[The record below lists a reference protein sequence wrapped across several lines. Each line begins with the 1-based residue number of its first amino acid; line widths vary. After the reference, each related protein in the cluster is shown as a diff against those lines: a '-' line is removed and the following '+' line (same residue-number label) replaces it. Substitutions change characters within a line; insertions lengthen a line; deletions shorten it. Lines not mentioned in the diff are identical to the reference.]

1 MISVIRG
8 TIHAFEHNALLT
20 LDNPRRGLRILING
34 LLGPAWSIN
43 RNYLAMSCRKCSSA
57 WRGTRVRRR
66 RRILAR
72 QPMGATA
79 SDAPGTHSQ
88 TSHSVHKRG
97 RAYAES
103 IDKTQRIFSSFLQ
116 HTFIVMRVWLGLVP
130 GVSAQSTGHAVK
142 SAVHCSFAQAGC
154 GIAFFRTARCT
165 VLRAKP
171 FRAKSP

>member
-1 MISVIRG
+1 
-8 TIHAFEHNALLT
+8 
-20 LDNPRRGLRILING
+20 
-34 LLGPAWSIN
+34 
-43 RNYLAMSCRKCSSA
+43 MSCRKCSSA

-171 FRAKSP
+171 FPAKSPRDFSSRPLSGHQHAIFWTVIFGNLVADSRSKDDVFELLRAYLNKGL